1 MLQNFLLILIC
12 GLLTLTS
19 VGFLIGG
26 LIKGNQKIW
35 IAALG
40 GIVVFF
46 TGTALS
52 VSNAVY
58 DTVDYAKEKSEEFQE
73 AADRTAREFG
83 QAAGKA
89 LSTGLDDL
97 DSTLKNDPFI
107 DMLREGAGNVTEAV
121 LAHPDDPKSKFG
133 PTLVVPD
140 SSVTRRGIRLLND
153 ASLSQGSSSGRYRLS
168 ISMEPEKAF
177 DGTLSLHTLDS
188 DSLRTKLDEVPLEA
202 EGDKVQ
208 ILTPSF
214 EFEHSGEGWTGFCIL
229 SFEKA
234 DQRGDR

>member
-1 MLQNFLLILIC
+1 MLQNFLLIITC

-26 LIKGNQKIW
+26 LINRNQKMW

-73 AADRTAREFG
+73 AADRTAKEFG

-89 LSTGLDDL
+89 LSKGLDDL

-121 LAHPDDPKSKFG
+121 VAHPEDPKSELG
-133 PTLVVPD
+133 PTLLVPD

-153 ASLSQGSSSGRYRLS
+153 ASLSQGNSSSSYRLR

-188 DSLRTKLDEVPLEA
+188 DSLRTKLDEVHLEA
-202 EGDKVQ
+202 EKGKIQ
-208 ILTPSF
+208 MFQPTF
-214 EFEHSGEGWTGFCIL
+214 EFEHSGDGWTGFCIL
-229 SFEKA
+229 SYESSKSP
-234 DQRGDR
+234 

>member
-1 MLQNFLLILIC
+1 M
-12 GLLTLTS
+12 
-19 VGFLIGG
+19 
-26 LIKGNQKIW
+26 W

-52 VSNAVY
+52 VSNAVH
-58 DTVDYAKEKSEEFQE
+58 DSVDYAKSKAEEFQE
-73 AADRTAREFG
+73 AANKTAEDLG
-83 QAAGKA
+83 QAAGEA
-89 LSTGLDDL
+89 LSKGLDDL

-121 LAHPDDPKSKFG
+121 VAHPEDPKSKLG

-140 SSVTRRGIRLLND
+140 SSVTRHGIRLLND

-177 DGTLSLHTLDS
+177 DGTLSLHTLDR
-188 DSLRTKLDEVPLEA
+188 DSLRTKLDEVNLEA
-202 EGDKVQ
+202 EENKIQ
-208 ILTPSF
+208 ILQPTF
-214 EFEHSGEGWTGFCIL
+214 EFEHSGDGWTGFCTL

-234 DQRGDR
+234 DQREDR

>member
-1 MLQNFLLILIC
+1 MLQNFLLIITF

-26 LIKGNQKIW
+26 LINRNQKMW

-52 VSNAVY
+52 ISNAVQ
-58 DTVDYAKEKSEEFQE
+58 DSVDYAKSKSDEFQE
-73 AADRTAREFG
+73 AADKTAKEFG

-89 LSTGLDDL
+89 LSKGLEDL

-107 DMLREGAGNVTEAV
+107 DMLKEGAGNLTESV
-121 LAHPDDPKSKFG
+121 VAHPEGSKSGLG

-140 SSVTRRGIRLLND
+140 SSLTGRGIRLLND
-153 ASLSQGSSSGRYRLS
+153 ASLSSGPSSKQRLN
-168 ISMEPEKAF
+168 ISMEPNGAF
-177 DGTLSLHTLDS
+177 EGTVTLYALES
-188 DSLRTKLDEVPLEA
+188 DSLRTKLDEVHMEA
-202 EGDKVQ
+202 EADKVQ
-208 ILTPSF
+208 ILQPSF
-214 EFEHSGEGWTGFCIL
+214 EFEHSGNGWTGFCIL
-229 SFEKA
+229 SFEDK
-234 DQRGDR
+234 RGRAK